1 VFTNRET
8 KEAII
13 LRKIKERKNTE
24 YNNGVGEMVQKSKID
39 FLKTEDQQYGRSENI
54 RLKAL
59 SRKINP

>member
-1 VFTNRET
+1 L
-8 KEAII
+8 K
-13 LRKIKERKNTE
+13 KIKERKNTQ